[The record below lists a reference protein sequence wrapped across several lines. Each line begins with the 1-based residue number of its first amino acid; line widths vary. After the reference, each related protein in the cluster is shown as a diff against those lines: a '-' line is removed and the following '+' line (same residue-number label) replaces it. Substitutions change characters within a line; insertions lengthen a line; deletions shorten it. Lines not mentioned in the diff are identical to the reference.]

1 MDLDAVMDAA
11 VDVVGDDDL
20 AHVASALAR
29 YMGAER
35 SLVFHYA
42 EEGFPSFLDSDLAS
56 EMRRGYGP
64 RHLDEDPIHP
74 WMRSLTPRLVTTT
87 ESLDRSAF
95 ERSFAYRDFYRRAGV
110 ERLMGV
116 WLTERRY
123 GQPGMLGILLTKRG
137 APFDHARAERL
148 EAARRPLRA
157 IARRLET
164 TRALREET
172 DVLAALVARGRHEH
186 DVLLDAA
193 GRVRFC
199 GARAEAVLS
208 RSAMSALS
216 AAARDA
222 VRAEGPGAADAL
234 PVQIGPS
241 VTACLVTLRGL
252 AGGPWVCASVRPV
265 ELAAPSLTPAE
276 LRVLKRL
283 AATGASNAELGKDLG
298 VTTETVRTH
307 IKRILGKLGARNRT
321 QAIARARAHGILLS

>member
-137 APFDHARAERL
+137 APFDHARAKRL
-148 EAARRPLRA
+148 ETARRPLRA
-157 IARRLET
+157 IARRLEK

-199 GARAEAVLS
+199 GARAEDILS
-208 RSAMSALS
+208 RRMLRSLS
-216 AAARDA
+216 AEVRDA
-222 VRAEGPGAADAL
+222 VRPGGGPRGDAL
-234 PVQIGPS
+234 RLQLGPAVSASLVPVP
-241 VTACLVTLRGL
+241 GL
-252 AGGPWVCASVRPV
+252 ASGPWVCATVHEV
-265 ELAAPSLTPAE
+265 ESAAPALTPAE

-283 AATGASNAELGKDLG
+283 DATGGSNAELGRDLG
-298 VTTETVRTH
+298 VATETVRTH
-307 IKRILGKLGARNRT
+307 LKRILVKLDARNRT
-321 QAIARARAHGILLS
+321 HALARARERGVLLP